1 MPDSSADFQHPR
13 GALDDLYHR
22 FEVVIIQTIDRAETR
37 AQRRG
42 DERKPGRGSDHSKA
56 RQFQADGTSRRSLA
70 DDDIQREILH
80 RGIQHFLHCA
90 SEAVN
95 FVNEDDI
102 PSAEVGEDGGQ
113 VAGALDGGTRRHF
126 DVDSHFIAEHMRE
139 RGLAQAGRTVK
150 QDVIQRLAAVLGR
163 IDQNGQVFL
172 DLILPD
178 DIRQFLRTQ
187 GIIHAVI
194 GFGFGVEYR
203 DVFLHDTE
211 TGITTCIS
219 NAPNGDPGN
228 EFSGSPRI
236 SSDGNHI
243 VFTSYASNLGP
254 VDNNNRPDIYLYDIQ
269 TGIHSL
275 ISISSDGIQSN
286 QYSYVG
292 NISGDG
298 RFIAFTSDASNLVS
312 GDTNNK
318 RDVFLHDTQ
327 TGTTTRVNVSSSGQ
341 QTTWGITQNTPSL
354 SDDGRF
360 VTFDSQAGNLASDG
374 PGSTTY
380 YDIFL
385 RDTLAGTTTLISASS
400 AGVRANSHSNN
411 PVISGNG
418 LFIAFDSGAN
428 NLIAGDTN
436 NSRDVFIHE
445 IPISIKIDRAGQNPT
460 NAMEVHFDLLFTR
473 PMVDVDAADFSL
485 TTSGALSGASVT
497 EVSGSGSLYTVTVS
511 TGTGD
516 GTLRLDVPAA
526 TAMTDEYGN
535 LPNGLPLNG
544 PEYVIDKTPPAVT
557 SINRSS
563 AETTNSASVN
573 FVITFSES
581 VTNVDALDFG
591 LVTSGSVSGAL
602 ITNVS
607 GSGNTRTVTVN
618 TGTGD
623 GSLRLDLIDND
634 SVVDLAGNALGGNG
648 EGNGDF
654 DTGEGYTLIKSM
666 PVTTVRLSEP
676 FQRFRTSNPT
686 PTFLWNNVSVLE
698 WYEIVI
704 STNRSFTN
712 IVLQQTV
719 TSTTFTPASPL
730 ADGVYYWRVRHFN
743 SGFSAARYFIIDTTP
758 PAVPTLT
765 SPRNNAVLSAT
776 PNFRWTRVAGA
787 ALFEFRYDDDSDCA
801 SPIYTYSSRS
811 NFRKPPAMPAGTY
824 YWCVRAQDAA
834 GNWSSLSAPG
844 VITISP

>member
-1 MPDSSADFQHPR
+1 MRSRKPASILLALVLAMTAFIQSASAAPGDIIRVSVASDGTQATSASTISFRAISANGRYVAFSSSASNLVSGDTGGYRDVFLR
-13 GALDDLYHR
+13 DT
-22 FEVVIIQTIDRAETR
+22 QTGITTR
-37 AQRRG
+37 VSVDSNG
-42 DERKPGRGSDHSKA
+42 VEGNRGSDYASLS
-56 RQFQADGTSRRSLA
+56 ADGRYVVFSSTATNLVSGDTNNR
-70 DDDIQREILH
+70 DDI
-80 RGIQHFLHCA
+80 FLHDTQTG
-90 SEAVN
+90 N
-95 FVNEDDI
+95 T
-102 PSAEVGEDGGQ
+102 
-113 VAGALDGGTRRHF
+113 TRVS
-126 DVDSHFIAEHMRE
+126 VDS
-139 RGLAQAGRTVK
+139 
-150 QDVIQRLAAVLGR
+150 
-163 IDQNGQVFL
+163 N
-172 DLILPD
+172 
-178 DIRQFLRTQ
+178 
-187 GIIHAVI
+187 
-194 GFGFGVEYR
+194 GVEANDHASNASLSADGRYVVFSSTATNLVSGDTNGYR

-834 GNWSSLSAPG
+834 SNWSSLSAPG

>member
-1 MPDSSADFQHPR
+1 MRSRKPASILLALVLAMTAFIQSASAAPGDIIRVSVASDGTQATSASTISFRAISANGRYVAFSSSASNLVSGDTGGYRDVFLR
-13 GALDDLYHR
+13 DT
-22 FEVVIIQTIDRAETR
+22 QTGITTR
-37 AQRRG
+37 VSVDSNG
-42 DERKPGRGSDHSKA
+42 VEGNRGSDYASLS
-56 RQFQADGTSRRSLA
+56 ADGRYVVFSSTATNLVSGDTNNR
-70 DDDIQREILH
+70 DDI
-80 RGIQHFLHCA
+80 FLHDTQTG
-90 SEAVN
+90 N
-95 FVNEDDI
+95 T
-102 PSAEVGEDGGQ
+102 
-113 VAGALDGGTRRHF
+113 TRVS
-126 DVDSHFIAEHMRE
+126 VDS
-139 RGLAQAGRTVK
+139 
-150 QDVIQRLAAVLGR
+150 
-163 IDQNGQVFL
+163 N
-172 DLILPD
+172 
-178 DIRQFLRTQ
+178 
-187 GIIHAVI
+187 
-194 GFGFGVEYR
+194 GVEANDHASNASLSADGRYVVFSSTATNLVSGDTNGYR